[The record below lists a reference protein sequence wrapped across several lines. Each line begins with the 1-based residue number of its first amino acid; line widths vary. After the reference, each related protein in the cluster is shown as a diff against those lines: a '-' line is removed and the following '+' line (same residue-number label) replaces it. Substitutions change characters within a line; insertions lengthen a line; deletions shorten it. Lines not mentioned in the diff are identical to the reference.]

1 MMPYASRPPP
11 AAARRAN
18 HAGVLRVAKSV
29 IIVESPAKIRTLR
42 EIVGRRFEI
51 KASIGHIRDMP
62 VNALGVDIENN
73 FKITF
78 VTIKGKNKAIAEIKS
93 ATRAADEV
101 YLATDP
107 DREGEAIAWHVS
119 QLLPATARVH
129 RITFNA
135 ITRSEIE
142 RALQHPGHIDQHLVD
157 AQFAR
162 RIIDR
167 LIGYLFS
174 PEATRHLGE
183 NYSVGRVQSP
193 ALALVV
199 EREREIRAFVPEPY
213 WVLRVNYRKG
223 DAPFSATLKAG
234 RIATEEEAN
243 RLLHAVQTAPAHTVT
258 AVRATDVTKN
268 PPPPFIT
275 STFQRAAF
283 KALRMNSKRAMRIAQ
298 DLYEGVDVAGK
309 HVALITY
316 MRTDSPRI
324 APEGLEAA
332 KEQISLQFGDAYYQR
347 RIFKGKAGAQDAH
360 EAIRPAHPEITPDMA
375 KPYLEKAHH
384 QVYELIYR
392 RWLASQMKPALF
404 KKTTVTIE
412 AGGVELEAVGQV
424 MVFEGFLRAYGHDL
438 NEQERDD
445 DEGATRLPP
454 LHEGE
459 RVTFVDAAHEQ
470 KTTQPPPRYNNG
482 TLIEKLEKLGIGRPS
497 TYSSIVELILQR
509 EYVVETDKRRE
520 FVPTPKG
527 EKLYDYLKQFRP
539 IVVDYDFT
547 AHMESELDAVE
558 EGAKSYLE
566 VVREEFER
574 VKDAY
579 ELYKKGGGFAMQHK
593 PTAKQLHLAQRLAH
607 AAKVPIPQEA
617 LQDSKV
623 LSEWIDAMK
632 AKVDLPSLPPSEK
645 QVKYAESLAAE
656 TGMQLTD
663 DLRADATKMSKFID
677 QARKI
682 LERKLTANSRQ
693 LTINY
698 MAEDNTETEFDT
710 VQVVDVIDLPDKKA
724 VGLRVSAWQTK
735 WIPRSQIV
743 RLTDNVLT
751 LKNKW
756 AAENVYARKGSEGQ
770 AGSSKGRRRT
780 AAATAPPAAAPA
792 AKTSTASATATA
804 AARPAAHRKKA

>member
-1 MMPYASRPPP
+1 VP
-11 AAARRAN
+11 
-18 HAGVLRVAKSV
+18 KSV

-42 EIVGRRFEI
+42 EIVGRRFDI
-51 KASIGHIRDMP
+51 KASIGHIRDIP
-62 VNALGVDIENN
+62 PNALGIDIENN
-73 FKITF
+73 FKMTF
-78 VTIKGKNKAIAEIKS
+78 VTIKGKSKAIAEIKA
-93 ATRAADEV
+93 ATRAADDV

-107 DREGEAIAWHVS
+107 DREGEAIAWHVA
-119 QLLPATARVH
+119 QLVPATARLH

-135 ITRSEIE
+135 ITRAEIE
-142 RALQHPGHIDQHLVD
+142 RALQHPGHIDQHLVE

-183 NYSVGRVQSP
+183 NFSVGRVQSP

-213 WVLRVNYRKG
+213 WLLRVNYRKG

-243 RLLHAVQTAPAHTVT
+243 RLVHLIQSASAHTVT
-258 AVRATDVTKN
+258 AVQASDVAKN

-324 APEGLEAA
+324 APEGLDAA
-332 KEQISLQFGDAYYQR
+332 KEQIALQFGDAYYQR
-347 RIFKGKAGAQDAH
+347 RVFKGKAGAQDAH
-360 EAIRPAHPEITPDMA
+360 EAIRPAHPEITPEMA
-375 KPYLEKAHH
+375 KQYLEKAHY

-412 AGGVELEAVGQV
+412 AGGVELEATGQV
-424 MVFEGFLRAYGHDL
+424 MVFEGFLRAYGFDL
-438 NEQERDD
+438 NEQEREE
-445 DEGATRLPP
+445 DEGTTRLPP

-459 RVTFVDAAHEQ
+459 QVTFVDAAHEF
-470 KTTQPPPRYNNG
+470 KTTQSPPRYNNG
-482 TLIEKLEKLGIGRPS
+482 SLIEKLEKLGIGRPS
-497 TYSSIVELILQR
+497 TYSSIVELILAR
-509 EYVVETDKRRE
+509 EYVVESDKRRE

-558 EGAKSYLE
+558 EGTKPYLE

-593 PTAKQLHLAQRLAH
+593 PTAKQLHLAQRLAD
-607 AAKVPIPQEA
+607 AAKLAIPEDA

-623 LSEWIDAMK
+623 LSQWIDTI
-632 AKVDLPSLPPSEK
+632 KVKVHLPHLPPSEK
-645 QVKYAESLAAE
+645 QLKYAESLAAE

-663 DLRADATKMSKFID
+663 ELRSDASKISKFID

-682 LERKLTANSRQ
+682 FERKLTANSRQ

-698 MAEDNTETEFDT
+698 MAEDNTETELET
-710 VQVVDVIDLPDKKA
+710 THVIDVIDDPGKKA

-751 LKNKW
+751 LKSKW
-756 AAENVYARKGSEGQ
+756 AAENVYAKKERARQ
-770 AGSSKGRRRT
+770 AGSSKSRSRT
-780 AAATAPPAAAPA
+780 TTAPSPNETAAPA
-792 AKTSTASATATA
+792 APRAPRAP
-804 AARPAAHRKKA
+804 ARRKKA

>member
-1 MMPYASRPPP
+1 M
-11 AAARRAN
+11 
-18 HAGVLRVAKSV
+18 AKSLL
-29 IIVESPAKIRTLR
+29 IVESPAKIRTLR

-51 KASIGHIRDMP
+51 KASIGHIRDIP
-62 VNALGVDIENN
+62 EKELGVDVENN
-73 FKITF
+73 FAMTF
-78 VTIKGKNKAIAEIKS
+78 VTIKGKSKAINEIR
-93 ATRAADEV
+93 AAARAADDV

-107 DREGEAIAWHVS
+107 DREGEAIAWHVR
-119 QLLPATARVH
+119 QLLPGTVRVY

-135 ITRSEIE
+135 ITRSEVE
-142 RALQHPGHIDQHLVD
+142 RALQQPGQIDQRLVE

-167 LIGYLFS
+167 LIGYLLS
-174 PEATRHLGE
+174 PEATRHLGD

-193 ALALVV
+193 ALALIV
-199 EREREIRAFVPEPY
+199 EREREIRAFTPEPY
-213 WVLRVNYRKG
+213 WLLRVTYEKDNV
-223 DAPFSATLKAG
+223 PFTATLKDG
-234 RIATEEEAN
+234 RIATEKEAE
-243 RLLHAVQTAPAHTVT
+243 RIVA
-258 AVRATDVTKN
+258 AVRRASAHVVTEVRSTEVAKN

-332 KEQISLQFGDAYYQR
+332 KEQVELQFGAAYHQR
-347 RIFKGKAGAQDAH
+347 RVFRGKAGAQDAH
-360 EAIRPAHPEITPDMA
+360 EAIRPAHPEITPEMA
-375 KPYLEKAHH
+375 KPYLDKAHY

-404 KKTTVTIE
+404 KKTTVTIK
-412 AGGVELEAVGQV
+412 AGEVTLEAVGQV
-424 MVFEGFLRAYGHDL
+424 LMFEGFLRAYGREL
-438 NEQERDD
+438 NEQEQ
-445 DEGATRLPP
+445 DEEGGTRLP
-454 LHEGE
+454 LLEEGD
-459 RVTFVDAAHEQ
+459 RVKLVDAVHE
-470 KTTQPPPRYNNG
+470 KKMTQPPPRYNNG

-509 EYVVETDKRRE
+509 EYVVETDKKRE
-520 FVPTPKG
+520 FMPTLKG
-527 EKLYDYLKQFRP
+527 EKLYDYLKQYRP

-558 EGAKSYLE
+558 EGRKSYLE

-579 ELYKKGGGFAMQHK
+579 ELYKKGGGFAMHHK
-593 PTAKQLHLAQRLAH
+593 PTAKQLHLAQRLAA
-607 AAKVPIPQEA
+607 AAKIKIPEDV
-617 LQDSKV
+617 LSDSKE
-623 LSEWIDAMK
+623 LSAWIDEVK
-632 AKVDLPSLPPSEK
+632 EKVNLPALPPSEK
-645 QVKYAESLAAE
+645 QLRYAESLAVE

-663 DLRADATKMSKFID
+663 ELRADAAKISQFID

-682 LERKLTANSRQ
+682 RDRKLAANSRE

-698 MAEDNTETEFDT
+698 VGEDGAEHEYDTARVLDVVDMAE
-710 VQVVDVIDLPDKKA
+710 KKA
-724 VGLRVSAWQTK
+724 VGLRVSPYQTK

-743 RLTDNVLT
+743 RLTDTVLT
-751 LKNKW
+751 LKNLW
-756 AAENVYARKGSEGQ
+756 AAENVYGRKKNGRATSGQ
-770 AGSSKGRRRT
+770 SAER
-780 AAATAPPAAAPA
+780 AAAETRARRATKETVKATSTKSATKAKASKSA
-792 AKTSTASATATA
+792 AK
-804 AARPAAHRKKA
+804 KK

>member
-1 MMPYASRPPP
+1 M
-11 AAARRAN
+11 
-18 HAGVLRVAKSV
+18 AKSV
-29 IIVESPAKIRTLR
+29 LIVESPAKIRTLR
-42 EIVGRRFEI
+42 EIVGRRFDI

-78 VTIKGKNKAIAEIKS
+78 VTIKGKTKAIAEIKS
-93 ATRAADEV
+93 ATRTADEV

-119 QLLPATARVH
+119 QLLPATVRVH

-142 RALQHPGHIDQHLVD
+142 RALQHPGQIDQRLVD

-213 WVLRVNYRKG
+213 WLLRVNYRKG
-223 DAPFSATLKAG
+223 DAEFTAGLKAG
-234 RIATEEEAN
+234 RIPTEEEAN
-243 RLLHAVQTAPAHTVT
+243 RLLHAVQSAPAHTVT
-258 AVRATDVTKN
+258 AVTATDVAKN

-283 KALRMNSKRAMRIAQ
+283 KAFRMNSKRAMRIAQ

-309 HVALITY
+309 HLALITY

-360 EAIRPAHPEITPDMA
+360 EAIRPAHPEITPEMA
-375 KPYLEKAHH
+375 KPYLEKGHF

-424 MVFEGFLRAYGHDL
+424 MVFEGFLRAYGHNL
-438 NEQERDD
+438 NEQDRDD
-445 DEGATRLPP
+445 EEGATRLPP
-454 LHEGE
+454 LQEGE
-459 RVTFVDAAHEQ
+459 RVTFLGAATEQ

-558 EGAKSYLE
+558 EGRKPYLE

-607 AAKVPIPQEA
+607 AAKVAIPQDA

-623 LSEWIDAMK
+623 LSAWIDTMK
-632 AKVDLPSLPPSEK
+632 ARVDLPSLPPSEK
-645 QVKYAESLAAE
+645 QIKYAESLAAE

-663 DLRADATKMSKFID
+663 DLRADAAKMSKFID

-710 VQVVDVIDLPDKKA
+710 VQVVDVIDQPDKKA
-724 VGLRVSAWQTK
+724 VGLRLSAWQTT

-743 RLTDNVLT
+743 RLTDTVLT
-751 LKNKW
+751 LKSKW
-756 AAENVYARKGSEGQ
+756 AAENVYARKGREGLASGFQ
-770 AGSSKGRRRT
+770 GRRR
-780 AAATAPPAAAPA
+780 AAASTTSPATTPA
-792 AKTSTASATATA
+792 TQATTTPATPA
-804 AARPAAHRKKA
+804 RATRPAARRKKA